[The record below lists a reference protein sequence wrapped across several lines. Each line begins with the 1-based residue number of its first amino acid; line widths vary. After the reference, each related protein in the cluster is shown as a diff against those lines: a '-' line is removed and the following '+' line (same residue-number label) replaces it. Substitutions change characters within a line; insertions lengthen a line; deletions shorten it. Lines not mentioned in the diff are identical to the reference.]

1 MHAEEAKILGDDGE
15 IHIEDVAVDISH
27 TIFEAWVALGFF
39 WALGLTVFTQFFTRY
54 VDRKSTRLN
63 SSHPRLSRMPSSA

>member
-15 IHIEDVAVDISH
+15 IHIEDEAVDLSH
-27 TIFEAWVALGFF
+27 TIFEGWVALGFF

-54 VDRKSTRLN
+54 VLN
-63 SSHPRLSRMPSSA
+63 DSAPTNTTAIRR